1 MKPRFVAGPPGTG
14 KTHGFLVEK
23 YREGFLKY
31 NPEKIVLLSH
41 TNTAANQ
48 IIEAILKMPE
58 VKKQGLDKSYFQDR
72 ICTIHHFCRSKIMKK
87 EVFDNKETS
96 DYNNLCKEDSAFRV
110 APFKGD
116 PYKNHP
122 FFKFIS
128 HAHGRDLSNNLKKHY
143 NTCGDTREYNPYRLS
158 QLERLND
165 VYTKYKKD
173 TRQQDFADMLNEF
186 NSLNNVLDIEM
197 LIVDEAQDCNRPQL
211 RAIEKMA
218 ENVKD
223 GHYYMVGDPDQ
234 TIFEFAGSDADYF
247 HKLSANPY
255 RELDQGKR
263 CSKVVNDY
271 CKEVI
276 APLWTKY
283 EYTRKWYPATYDN
296 KYHGERNLIPEGFK
310 HGDIIEGNK
319 YYLNDLRG
327 CKNLSILLDKIKNTN
342 QTFLFCYRGKPSD
355 IRIID
360 FLKQNGLEFSY
371 VGGSAH
377 VSKEELRCHN
387 EWPSFYEGVPKS
399 KSQLKQF
406 WKYLGIAAVPRGKG
420 TFTFDEGNFKINKEY
435 SIDELIKEGLLKDKS
450 YLNPSFD
457 LIRKRSKSKDEKQH
471 ADRMIYIKNVIRNGF
486 DYNSKIRIELGNIH
500 KVKGMTYD
508 NVIGDL
514 TLTRQKPEP
523 EDVQFRL
530 KYTMFSRA
538 IFDIWILATNTGKEL
553 GKYGCISQASR
564 GIPLQRY
571 GDSTSRLYQ

>member
-1 MKPRFVAGPPGTG
+1 MKPRFIAGPPGTG
-14 KTHGFLVEK
+14 KTHSFLVDK
-23 YREGFLKY
+23 YREGFLNY

-48 IIEAILKMPE
+48 IIEAILDMPE
-58 VKKQGLDKSYFQDR
+58 VKEKGLDADYFRDR

-87 EVFDNKETS
+87 EVFDNGAE
-96 DYNNLCKEDSAFRV
+96 DFNALCAKDSAFR
-110 APFKGD
+110 AAKFIGD

-128 HAHGRDLSNNLKKHY
+128 HAHGRDLSNDLEAHY
-143 NTCGDTREYNPYRLS
+143 RTCADRREYNPYNFN
-158 QLERLND
+158 QLQKLNY

-173 TRQQDFADMLNEF
+173 TRQHDFADMLNEF
-186 NSLNNVLDIEM
+186 NSLDNVLDIEM

-211 RAIEKMA
+211 RAINKMA
-218 ENVKD
+218 QNVKD
-223 GHYYMVGDPDQ
+223 EHFYMVGDPDQ

-247 HKLSANPY
+247 HRISANPY
-255 RELDQGKR
+255 LELDQGKR
-263 CSKVVNDY
+263 CSKAVNDY
-271 CKEVI
+271 CKEII
-276 APLWTKY
+276 APIWTKY
-283 EYTRKWYPATYDN
+283 GYTRKWHPATYDE
-296 KYHGERNLIPEGFK
+296 KYHGERNLIPEGCK

-319 YYLNDLRG
+319 YHLTDLRG
-327 CKNLSILLDKIKNTN
+327 CKSLSILLDKIKNTN

-371 VGGSAH
+371 VGSSGH

-387 EWPSFYEGVPKS
+387 EWTSFYKNFPKS
-399 KSQLKQF
+399 RTQIKQF
-406 WKYLGIAAVPRGKG
+406 WKYLGSKAIPRGKG
-420 TFTFDEGNFKINKEY
+420 TFAFDEGNFKINKDY
-435 SIDELIKEGLLKDKS
+435 TIDELIKEGLLKDKQH
-450 YLNPSFD
+450 LHLSFD
-457 LIRKRSKSKDEKQH
+457 LLRKRSKGKDEKEH
-471 ADRMIYIKNVIRNGF
+471 DDRMIYIKNVIRNGF

-571 GDSTSRLYQ
+571 GYSTSRLYQ